1 MRVYIPFDDGSSVS
15 FDGAEFKIFMNPK
28 DIDYADSPD
37 MNKPCKAEI
46 AWTSRW
52 SEIVRA
58 LENAYRRQEKAKREQ
73 NAKKIYRP

>member
-15 FDGAEFKIFMNPK
+15 FDGEGFTIHKKPK
-28 DIDYADSPD
+28 GIDDSD
-37 MNKPCKAEI
+37 DSGRNPCKAEV
-46 AWTSRW
+46 AWKTRW

-58 LENAYRRQEKAKREQ
+58 LETAYKRQEKAKREQ

>member
-15 FDGAEFKIFMNPK
+15 FDGDGFTIQKKPKGIDDSDNPGQT
-28 DIDYADSPD
+28 
-37 MNKPCKAEI
+37 PCKAEV
-46 AWTSRW
+46 AWKTRW

-58 LENAYRRQEKAKREQ
+58 LETAYKRQEKAKKEQ